1 MTPDT
6 RHLVSAQRLASMKD
20 GAILINTAR
29 GGLVDEQAMIN
40 ELDSGRLYAGLDVF
54 EEEPLPKESPL
65 MGLDNVVLAPHLG
78 SATAATRQAMMERA
92 LANVVAGFSGEPI
105 PFCVNP
111 VVYKKR

>member
-1 MTPDT
+1 
-6 RHLVSAQRLASMKD
+6 MKD
-20 GAILINTAR
+20 SAILINTAR
-29 GGLVDEQAMIN
+29 GGLVDEQALIN

-92 LANVVAGFSGEPI
+92 LANLEAGFSDEPI

-111 VVYKKR
+111 DVYKKL